1 NRWGS
6 LANGDDGFEE
16 LDAEVAYRIGLK
28 TWANWVD
35 STVDPNMTRVFFTT
49 MSPIHMGSYTRHE
62 KKGYRCYNETRPFQ
76 EYWGR
81 YLSQRV
87 TNIVSSVVERMRI
100 PVQFIN
106 ITQMSEH
113 RIDGHV
119 SIYSEL
125 GENVITD
132 EQKHHSDCIHW
143 CLPGVPD
150 IWNQLLYTYL

>member
-1 NRWGS
+1 WGS
-6 LANGDDGFEE
+6 FANGDDGYEE

-35 STVDPNMTRVFFTT
+35 STVHPNKTRVFFTT
-49 MSPIHMGSYTRHE
+49 MSPIHMGSYTQHE
-62 KKGYRCYNETRPFQ
+62 KRGYRCYNETRPFQ

-87 TNIVSSVVERMRI
+87 TNIVSSVVDRMRI

-106 ITQMSEH
+106 ITQMSEQ

-119 SIYSEL
+119 SIYTEF